1 MVSHDRGPLADPMR
15 LAQVRL
21 VTTDVVRLSEFYRQL
36 TLCEPMGSE
45 DYVELH
51 LGDAGI
57 AITSQSAADLYGA
70 NAATA
75 AQNRSA
81 IIDLEVGDLDA
92 ERARLTPL
100 DVYVVLEPVT
110 QPWGNRAML
119 FRDPDGNL
127 INLFSRGER
136 Q

>member
-1 MVSHDRGPLADPMR
+1 MR

-21 VTTDVVRLSEFYRQL
+21 VTTDVVRLSEFYRRL
-36 TLCEPMGSE
+36 TLREPLGSE

-57 AITSQSAADLYGA
+57 AISSERAADLYGA
-70 NAATA
+70 SAATA
-75 AQNRSA
+75 ARTRAA
-81 IIDLEVGDLDA
+81 IFDLEVDDVDA
-92 ERARLTPL
+92 ERTRLAPL
-100 DVYVVLEPVT
+100 LVDIVLEPVT
-110 QPWGNRAML
+110 QPWGNRAMM